1 VIIFGSVRFLSKKVT
16 KPKFFFFEKK
26 TETEPKPGQTDRFR
40 FGSVFLGQKLVQTGL
55 ARFFRFLLGFLGFG
69 SVFSGFGSVFFGLAR
84 FFFRLFVGFGS
95 FRFGFFGCLFI
106 KPKPNRTGRFFQK
119 FNRFNRF
126 FFSVRFFRLFFSGF
140 LGLIGFPIFLL
151 TPSL

>member
-1 VIIFGSVRFLSKKVT
+1 MIIFGSVRFLSKKVT
-16 KPKFFFFEKK
+16 KSKFFFFEKK

-55 ARFFRFLLGFLGFG
+55 ARFFQFWLGFFRFWLGFFRFG
-69 SVFSGFGSVFFGLAR
+69 SV
-84 FFFRLFVGFGS
+84 FFRLFVGFGS
-95 FRFGFFGCLFI
+95 FRFGFFGFLFI